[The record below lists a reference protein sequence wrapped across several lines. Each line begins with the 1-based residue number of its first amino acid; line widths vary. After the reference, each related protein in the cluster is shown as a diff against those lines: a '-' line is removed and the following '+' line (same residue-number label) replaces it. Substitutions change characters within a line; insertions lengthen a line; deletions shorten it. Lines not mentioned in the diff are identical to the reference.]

1 MSLGIHHSITALC
14 FYHSPPPLIT
24 VSLVRTIRCSGNT
37 HARIAVCGLACDPL
51 SPVDHYADLRKANL
65 TEVSLGKA
73 DLKGANLSGANLT
86 KANLDGAVLCHTTM
100 PDGKENN
107 SGCTQN

>member
-1 MSLGIHHSITALC
+1 MANLTKARL
-14 FYHSPPPLIT
+14 YRVDLKYTNLI
-24 VSLVRTIRCSGNT
+24 
-37 HARIAVCGLACDPL
+37 A
-51 SPVDHYADLRKANL
+51 ANL

-100 PDGKENN
+100 PDATENN
-107 SGCTQN
+107 SGCTKEVR

>member
-1 MSLGIHHSITALC
+1 MDTPPIFDPQGRTGFGKVYSLFSN
-14 FYHSPPPLIT
+14 P
-24 VSLVRTIRCSGNT
+24 
-37 HARIAVCGLACDPL
+37 
-51 SPVDHYADLRKANL
+51 

-73 DLKGANLSGANLT
+73 DLKGANLT

-100 PDGKENN
+100 PDAKENN